1 MERAMNPQL
10 QLLLLPLLLPHHR
23 RPAGYVHPRSLALLA
38 REGLP
43 TAGYASKSWDQ
54 LPARPDLVITVCGS
68 AAGETC
74 PAYLAPVPRAH
85 WGVDDPAG
93 ASGSLLR
100 VQSAPRLLRRDTN
113 VDQQG
118 HALAASAGV
127 FVSYRRDDTR
137 HVAGRLAGDL
147 ADHFGT
153 DSIFRDVES
162 IDGGEEFP
170 VRLEKAL
177 AQCAVM
183 LVLIGHDWL
192 AAKDAQGRRRLDDPA
207 DWVRQEIVAAL
218 RRAVRV
224 VPVLVEG
231 AALPA
236 EADLPD
242 ELKPLVK
249 RQARPLADER
259 WRGDLA
265 ALMEMLS
272 KQTGLA
278 TSAPVSATARA
289 ATAARPSRVVPVAG
303 AVLAVVAVG
312 AFAWMQMTSIPDVSG
327 TWRAKNGE
335 HYVFE
340 QNGREITIQ
349 TRMGE
354 EVLGSGS
361 GQLRDGRLGLRFSTR
376 QGEGEWIENCELVAE
391 SDIRFAG
398 TCRPVN
404 LVDADGK
411 PVPAYDYA
419 IFR

>member
-1 MERAMNPQL
+1 M
-10 QLLLLPLLLPHHR
+10 
-23 RPAGYVHPRSLALLA
+23 
-38 REGLP
+38 
-43 TAGYASKSWDQ
+43 
-54 LPARPDLVITVCGS
+54 
-68 AAGETC
+68 
-74 PAYLAPVPRAH
+74 
-85 WGVDDPAG
+85 
-93 ASGSLLR
+93 
-100 VQSAPRLLRRDTN
+100 
-113 VDQQG
+113 
-118 HALAASAGV
+118 AASAGV

-218 RRAVRV
+218 RRDVRV